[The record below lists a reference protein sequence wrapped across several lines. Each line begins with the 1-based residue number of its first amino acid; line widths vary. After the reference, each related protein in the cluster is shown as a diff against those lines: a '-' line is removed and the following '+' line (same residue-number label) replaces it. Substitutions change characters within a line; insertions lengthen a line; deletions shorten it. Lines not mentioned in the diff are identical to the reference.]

1 MVMLVVGGSGSGKS
15 AWAEDL
21 ACALHVREEG
31 PLLYLAAMDP
41 AGEEGRRRVERH
53 RALRAGKGFATLERP
68 LGPAPGELPPGS
80 TLLLEDLENLLA
92 NHLYAPEGRGLPGA
106 LEAVEALAA
115 KGRHLVL
122 VGNTIFS
129 DGEEYPPATRE
140 YLTLLGRL
148 QGRAAALADGAAEV
162 VCGIPVWMKG
172 KEEWFR

>member
-21 ACALHVREEG
+21 
-31 PLLYLAAMDP
+31 
-41 AGEEGRRRVERH
+41 
-53 RALRAGKGFATLERP
+53 
-68 LGPAPGELPPGS
+68 
-80 TLLLEDLENLLA
+80 ENLLA
-92 NHLYAPEGRGLPGA
+92 NHLYAPGGRGLPGA
-106 LEAVEALAA
+106 LEAVETLAA

-129 DGEEYPPATRE
+129 DGEGYPPATRE
-140 YLTLLGRL
+140 YLALLARL